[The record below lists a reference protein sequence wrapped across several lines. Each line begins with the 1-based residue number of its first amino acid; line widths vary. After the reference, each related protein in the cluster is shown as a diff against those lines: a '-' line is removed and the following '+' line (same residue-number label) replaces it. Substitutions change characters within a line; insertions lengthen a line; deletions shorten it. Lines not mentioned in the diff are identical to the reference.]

1 MKEEVIIAGF
11 GGQGILF
18 AGQVLAY
25 AGILEGWEVSW
36 MPSYGPE
43 MRGGTATCTVVLSD
57 QRVRSPLVD
66 FPTSILALNQPS
78 LDKFEPRV
86 CPQGILIYNS
96 SMAKRNNHRGDL
108 KVRGVAADALATQIN
123 ARKSMN
129 LVMLGAYIGISQVVK
144 PDSVLRALVKLIP
157 EERETLKEVNWQA
170 FQLGLEKSQTS
181 T

>member
-25 AGILEGWEVSW
+25 AGMIEGREVSW

-43 MRGGTATCTVVLSD
+43 MRGGTATCTVVISD

-66 FPTSILALNQPS
+66 FPTSVLALNQPS

-86 CPQGILIYNS
+86 RQKGVLIYNS
-96 SMAKRNNHRGDL
+96 SMAKRNNPRNDL
-108 KVRGVAADALATQIN
+108 RVKEVQADTLALRLN

-129 LVMLGAYIGISQVVK
+129 MAMLGAYLKVTQVIK
-144 PDSVLRALVKLIP
+144 PETILSALAKLIP
-157 EERETLKEVNWQA
+157 TERERLRDINWQA
-170 FQLGLEKSQTS
+170 FQLGYK
-181 T
+181 

>member
-25 AGILEGWEVSW
+25 AGMFEGREVSW

-43 MRGGTATCTVVLSD
+43 MRGGTATCTVVISD

-66 FPTSILALNQPS
+66 FPTSVLALNQPS
-78 LDKFEPRV
+78 LDKFEPRIRQDGV
-86 CPQGILIYNS
+86 LIYNS
-96 SMAKRNNHRGDL
+96 SMAKRNNPRNDL
-108 KVRGVAADALATQIN
+108 RVKEVQADTLALQLN

-129 LVMLGAYIGISQVVK
+129 MAMIGAYLKVSRVIK
-144 PDSVLRALVKLIP
+144 PEAILEALAKLIP
-157 EERETLKEVNWQA
+157 AERESLRDINWQA
-170 FQLGLEKSQTS
+170 FQLGYE
-181 T
+181 

>member
-25 AGILEGWEVSW
+25 AGMIEGREVSW
-36 MPSYGPE
+36 LPTYGPE
-43 MRGGTATCTVVLSD
+43 MRGGTAACTVVISN

-66 FPTSILALNQPS
+66 LPTSVLALNQPS

-86 CPQGILIYNS
+86 RKEGILIYNS
-96 SMAKRNNHRGDL
+96 TMAKRTNLRSDL
-108 KVRGVAADALATQIN
+108 KVKEVPADTLANQLN

-129 LVMLGAYIGISQVVK
+129 MAMLGAYLKLSQVVK
-144 PDSVLRALVKLIP
+144 PDSVIKALVKLIP
-157 EERETLKEVNWQA
+157 EERILLRETNWQV
-170 FQLGLEKSQTS
+170 FQLGYE
-181 T
+181 